1 MDSIAIAYWLRPE
14 VAITID
20 YGQKPAP
27 GEIRAALAVCETLG
41 IEHHLIAADLS
52 ALGSGDM
59 AGQAPL
65 GVAPVP
71 EWWPFRNQMLVTL
84 AGMKAVTLDVDTL
97 LIGCLITDGQHADG
111 RAGFIEAMDQLL
123 QIQEGELRLSAPA
136 IGLTAAELVR
146 ESSVPMDVLAWAHSC
161 HVSEYSCGVCRG
173 CHKHYETLK
182 VLGHKPY

>member
-1 MDSIAIAYWLRPE
+1 MDSIAIAYWRRPAI
-14 VAITID
+14 AITID
-20 YGQKPAP
+20 YGQRPAR
-27 GEIRAALAVCETLG
+27 GEIRAALAVSEALG
-41 IEHHLIAADLS
+41 IEHYLITADLS

-84 AGMKAVTLDVDTL
+84 AGMKAVTLDVSTL

-111 RAGFIEAMDQLL
+111 RAEFIQALDQLL
-123 QIQEGELRLSAPA
+123 KLQEGELRLSAPA
-136 IGLTAAELVR
+136 IELTAAELVR
-146 ESSVPMDVLAWAHSC
+146 ESGVSMDVLAWAHSC
-161 HVSEYSCGVCRG
+161 HVSEYACGVCRG

-182 VLGHKPY
+182 ALGQDPY